1 MPAGTKIQLGDR
13 EYLLAPMNIKTM
25 KAHQDLISQMSKPS
39 FDVMG
44 QLDSFAALV
53 QAAIQRTVP
62 DVTLDEIEANVDM
75 GNIPALMEALFR
87 VSGFVA
93 PAGELAPGKV
103 SSN

>member
-53 QAAIQRTVP
+53 QAAI
-62 DVTLDEIEANVDM
+62 
-75 GNIPALMEALFR
+75 
-87 VSGFVA
+87 
-93 PAGELAPGKV
+93 
-103 SSN
+103 